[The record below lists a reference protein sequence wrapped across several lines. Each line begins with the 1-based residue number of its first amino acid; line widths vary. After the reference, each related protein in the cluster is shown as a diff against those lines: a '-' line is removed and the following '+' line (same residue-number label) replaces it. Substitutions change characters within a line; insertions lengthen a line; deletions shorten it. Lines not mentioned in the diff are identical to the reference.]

1 MGCRAGRCCCK
12 GRRALST
19 NLGPV
24 ACTALDEPPC
34 VSRAHKGSPPA
45 GGAPPLSGRWC
56 SPGLT
61 AWLVLLEPVPS
72 CSATRQKS
80 VIRAGGQRALPRR
93 RSHPCLLVTLISRDT
108 SEHVRGAGPGTA
120 RIQLLPALSCQSRPC
135 PWQKQAHLP
144 HFPSLRGSAQVPGG
158 RPREQLRQR
167 CLNALFLSLWA

>member
-1 MGCRAGRCCCK
+1 MGCRAGRRCCK

-24 ACTALDEPPC
+24 ACVALDKPPC
-34 VSRAHKGSPPA
+34 GSSGISGTQGISSRRRSPTSKR
-45 GGAPPLSGRWC
+45 LVVF
-56 SPGLT
+56 PGLR
-61 AWLVLLEPVPS
+61 AWLGLLEPVPG

-120 RIQLLPALSCQSRPC
+120 RVQLLPALSCQARPC
-135 PWQKQAHLP
+135 PRQKQAHVP
-144 HFPSLRGSAQVPGG
+144 HSSSLRGSAQVPGG
-158 RPREQLRQR
+158 RPG
-167 CLNALFLSLWA
+167 NSSGKGV